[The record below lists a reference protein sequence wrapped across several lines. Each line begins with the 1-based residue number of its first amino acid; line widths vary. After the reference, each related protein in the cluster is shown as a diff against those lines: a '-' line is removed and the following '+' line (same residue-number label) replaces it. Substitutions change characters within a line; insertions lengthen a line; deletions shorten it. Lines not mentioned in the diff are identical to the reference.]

1 MRGTDRPIPRK
12 ASRSRRLLLG
22 ASGLTLA
29 ASNSMNKKV
38 NIERRRTWGMET
50 WLFGLS
56 LVVAGF
62 VMGLVL
68 MALLVATHR
77 TDLR

>member
-1 MRGTDRPIPRK
+1 
-12 ASRSRRLLLG
+12 
-22 ASGLTLA
+22 
-29 ASNSMNKKV
+29 
-38 NIERRRTWGMET
+38 MET